1 MGCEEIATPGTTN
14 GVGKEVGGLGQLA
27 PQTDETLLQSALGG
41 HQEAWSELVDRYH
54 GRGIQYVRRQIDDP
68 YLAQD
73 IMQNL
78 WISLVQAVKRQFPDQ
93 FAALFWTLLK
103 RRIIDELRK
112 KGRAKEAA
120 TLDAPLGNDDA
131 GSQSLLDRQT
141 AETPGPEQAALHTEE
156 KGLIQQALESLPDHY
171 RLVIV
176 ARQLEGRSNKETAR
190 LLVTEGLVG
199 DDGNVE
205 KRVENYYYRGLKEL
219 RKQLLALGFSDLG
232 GGAG

>member
-1 MGCEEIATPGTTN
+1 MGQIAS
-14 GVGKEVGGLGQLA
+14 
-27 PQTDETLLQSALGG
+27 QTDETLLQSALGG
-41 HQEAWSELVDRYH
+41 HQEAWSELIDRYH
-54 GRGIQYVRRQIDDP
+54 GRGVQFVRRQIDDP
-68 YLAQD
+68 HLAKD

-78 WISLVQAVKRQFPDQ
+78 WMSLVQAVRRQFPDQ

-112 KGRAKEAA
+112 KGRVREAA
-120 TLDAPLGNDDA
+120 TLDAPLNSDES
-131 GSQSLLDRQT
+131 GSQSMLDRQAT
-141 AETPGPEQAALHTEE
+141 GGPTPEEASLQSEE
-156 KGLIQQALESLPDHY
+156 KGLLQQALEALPDHY

-190 LLVTEGLVG
+190 LLVADGLVG
-199 DDGNVE
+199 DDGGVE

-219 RKQLLALGFSDLG
+219 RKQLLALGYSESG

>member
-1 MGCEEIATPGTTN
+1 LDR
-14 GVGKEVGGLGQLA
+14 LGQLA
-27 PQTDETLLQSALGG
+27 PATDEALLHSALGG
-41 HQEAWSELVDRYH
+41 LQEAWAALVERYH
-54 GRGIQYVRRQIDDP
+54 GRGLRYVRRHIDDP

-78 WISLVQAVKRQFPDQ
+78 WVTLVGAVKRNSPDQ

-112 KGRAKEAA
+112 KGRTREAA
-120 TLDAPLGNDDA
+120 ILDAPLSGGKA
-131 GSQSLLDRQT
+131 EGEGASLLDHHSST
-141 AETPGPEQAALHTEE
+141 APDPLEETVRSENEAILHRALD
-156 KGLIQQALESLPDHY
+156 QLPDHY
-171 RLVIV
+171 RLVLI

-190 LLVTEGLVG
+190 LLVAEGLVT

-219 RKQLLALGFSDLG
+219 KKQLEVLGFTG
-232 GGAG
+232 GGSAA

>member
-1 MGCEEIATPGTTN
+1 MGWVAS
-14 GVGKEVGGLGQLA
+14 
-27 PQTDETLLQSALGG
+27 QTDEALLQSALSG
-41 HQEAWSELVDRYH
+41 HQEAWSELIDRYH
-54 GRGIQYVRRQIDDP
+54 GRGMQYIRRQIDDP

-78 WISLVQAVKRQFPDQ
+78 WISLVQAVKRQAPDQ
-93 FAALFWTLLK
+93 FAALYWTLLK

-120 TLDAPLGNDDA
+120 TLDAPLDSGETSGD
-131 GSQSLLDRQT
+131 SLLDRQT
-141 AETPGPEQAALHTEE
+141 ADTPTPEQQALITEE
-156 KGLIQQALESLPDHY
+156 RGLLQQALEALPDHY

-176 ARQLEGRSNKETAR
+176 ARQLEGRSNKETAA
-190 LLVTEGLVG
+190 LLVSEGLVS

-219 RKQLLALGFSDLG
+219 RKQLLALGYSDLG